1 MFALAVSTSPFLADA
16 AVCSA
21 HMINYQICTCINLTY
36 IYSFCSQLNHF
47 LMSHYNTMY
56 SVMALDTLLHF
67 FQELDSLPWG
77 HHTVALVSQIAL
89 ANLFLCIYYF
99 MFIFFCEQTLFLLF
113 QYSKFADPTCSTQR
127 RLCHKEIYRLL

>member
-1 MFALAVSTSPFLADA
+1 
-16 AVCSA
+16 
-21 HMINYQICTCINLTY
+21 
-36 IYSFCSQLNHF
+36 
-47 LMSHYNTMY
+47 MSHYNTMY

-99 MFIFFCEQTLFLLF
+99 MFIFFVNKHYFC
-113 QYSKFADPTCSTQR
+113 YSNTASLQIQHVAHRGGYVIKRSTDYY
-127 RLCHKEIYRLL
+127 EIVATQDNNNNYILTMVCDL